1 MIAVNDDTE
10 DTSDGTAA
18 TTPLRADAS
27 AVASRRVGRPR
38 ILVVRNRFIGDT
50 VLAIPFLRNLRRHFP
65 DAVIDVLV
73 DRGSGEVL
81 ADCPYKDELIT
92 WHRPAAERGLMPRGI
107 ANILATARWIRS
119 RRYDRAYV
127 LKRSFSSAVVCAMA
141 RIPHRVGFASE
152 GRGFLFSRAV
162 RIDESRHEAEL
173 FLDLLRADGIEVD
186 DGHNENW
193 VAAEAVQ
200 SVARVL
206 PPLRG
211 PRVFVAPCST
221 NPSKQWPLDRFASAI
236 AAIVQARDADIFLC
250 GGPADRATHATLV
263 SMVGPKLAERI
274 HDFSDAF
281 GLRETAALLSR
292 MDLCLGIDTGL
303 VHLAASFGV
312 PVVAVFGPMDPARWG
327 PWKTPH
333 ALVRASRSCSPCN
346 LRVPCPINDVCMR
359 DIDIR
364 DVVAA
369 VDGLLESSGAMPAA
383 AGIRPI
389 DLTQGERVYEITFS
403 PSTKKAAADEP
414 ATKPLAQAH

>member
-1 MIAVNDDTE
+1 MIAVTDTADE
-10 DTSDGTAA
+10 PVAVEASPRAA
-18 TTPLRADAS
+18 SQGRAGS
-27 AVASRRVGRPR
+27 PR

-65 DAVIDVLV
+65 GAVIDVLV

-92 WHRPAAERGLMPRGI
+92 WHRPKAERGLVPRGV
-107 ANILATARWIRS
+107 ANILATARWLRS

-127 LKRSFSSAVVCAMA
+127 LKRSFSSAVVCALA
-141 RIPHRVGFASE
+141 RIPHRVGFVSE

-162 RIDESRHEAEL
+162 RIDETRHEAEL

-193 VAAEAVQ
+193 VAADAARAV
-200 SVARVL
+200 AYAL
-206 PPLRG
+206 PEKRG

-250 GGPADRATHATLV
+250 GGPADRRTHATLM
-263 SMVGPKLAERI
+263 SMVGPKVAERI
-274 HDFSDAF
+274 HDFSDSF
-281 GLRETAALLSR
+281 GMRETAALLSR
-292 MDLCLGIDTGL
+292 MDLCVGIDTGL

-312 PVVAVFGPMDPARWG
+312 PVVAIFGPMDPARWG
-327 PWKTPH
+327 PWQTPH

-369 VDGLLESSGAMPAA
+369 ADGLLAGSRGMPDAA
-383 AGIRPI
+383 DIRSI

-403 PSTKKAAADEP
+403 PATKDAAADEP